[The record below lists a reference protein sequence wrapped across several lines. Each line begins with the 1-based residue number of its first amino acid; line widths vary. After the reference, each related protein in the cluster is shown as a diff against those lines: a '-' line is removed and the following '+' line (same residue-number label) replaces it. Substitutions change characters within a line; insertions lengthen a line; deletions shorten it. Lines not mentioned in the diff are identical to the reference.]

1 MDLSD
6 ATADPAGGV
15 VICQPVQ
22 AIIPLTCRRGTGN
35 RAMSQG
41 QPVPKC
47 DGVLPNRKYFDVKK
61 IEYCPKC
68 GLGHGFASSAEGMLY
83 GAIL

>member
-1 MDLSD
+1 MDQND
-6 ATADPAGGV
+6 VTADPLGGV
-15 VICQPVQ
+15 VICEPVQ
-22 AIIPLTCRRGTGN
+22 ANVPLTCRRGTG
-35 RAMSQG
+35 RHAMVQG
-41 QPVPKC
+41 QSMPKC

-68 GLGHGFASSAEGMLY
+68 GLGHGFASSSEGILY